1 MDRSL
6 VVDLG
11 EGRRAGRSDCLSMV
25 QESHRSRFAGVD
37 IDFVGD
43 IDCVVGVVEEDSLG
57 RRELAVVEVLD
68 HS

>member
-1 MDRSL
+1 VDRSL

-25 QESHRSRFAGVD
+25 QESHRKFAGVG
-37 IDFVGD
+37 IDFLGD
-43 IDCVVGVVEEDSLG
+43 IDCAVGIVEEDSLG